1 RRRDRRGRAYRRA
14 FGAWCVEGNSAR
26 GTNRGRASRAPR
38 RRLDCTH
45 GSEARCARGLGVA
58 HCTARV
64 AARDAIRGSRHMNND
79 LFRSALER
87 LSRVAGVRGALIVD
101 TDAGVPVVAEL
112 SADVDGT
119 ALAALAASLFKR
131 TDRAVQT
138 AAYGKLSTLQLVAE

>member
-1 RRRDRRGRAYRRA
+1 
-14 FGAWCVEGNSAR
+14 
-26 GTNRGRASRAPR
+26 
-38 RRLDCTH
+38 
-45 GSEARCARGLGVA
+45 
-58 HCTARV
+58 
-64 AARDAIRGSRHMNND
+64 MNNE

-101 TDAGVPVVAEL
+101 TDAGVPVVEEL

-138 AAYGKLSTLQLVAE
+138 AAFGKLSTLQLEAEQGTVIAGEAGDLVIVAIAERQAQLGLVRLEVHRTAESLR